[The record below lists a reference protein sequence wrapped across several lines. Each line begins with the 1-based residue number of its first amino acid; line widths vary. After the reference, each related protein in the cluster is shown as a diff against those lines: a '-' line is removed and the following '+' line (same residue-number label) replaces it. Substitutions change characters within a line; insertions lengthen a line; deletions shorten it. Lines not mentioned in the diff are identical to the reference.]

1 MIGFISEPRRRPSRS
16 AIRAV
21 CHLLLITGTSQAIAA
36 NVDRLVEH
44 ALSHNPELRAARARA
59 DAAAARVASAGALD
73 DPMLEAGVV
82 NAPLPFSLR
91 REDMTMQMVAV
102 SQRLPYAGKRELRRN
117 LAAAE
122 ASGAEGVADELANRL
137 RRDVRAGYA
146 DLELAAATARLN
158 RRTLEDLRRAA
169 EIVGRRFAVG
179 KATQVEVLMAQSQV
193 ARSEQTQVRLDRDEA
208 SRRSELTHMVLEDF
222 DESAPLEVSDPSLL
236 PEPDAVAG
244 TLVERAEHN
253 RPALRARLAEQ
264 DRSTVAIALAR
275 KEYYPDVDV
284 KLGYGMRRA
293 MLDGT
298 KRDDVVS
305 LTFAVNLPIWR
316 KNKLEPRVAEA
327 RAAGVEARDMI
338 ERERHDIRNSIEQSL
353 ATVKAER
360 SAELLART
368 YLLPQLRAALAS
380 AEQAYQSSK
389 SDLTQLIELH
399 AQLDEAETN
408 RLVAI
413 NAHNRA
419 VIEIDYV
426 TGAGTP
432 AAAGDKP

>member
-1 MIGFISEPRRRPSRS
+1 
-16 AIRAV
+16 
-21 CHLLLITGTSQAIAA
+21 
-36 NVDRLVEH
+36 
-44 ALSHNPELRAARARA
+44 
-59 DAAAARVASAGALD
+59 
-73 DPMLEAGVV
+73 
-82 NAPLPFSLR
+82 
-91 REDMTMQMVAV
+91 
-102 SQRLPYAGKRELRRN
+102 
-117 LAAAE
+117 
-122 ASGAEGVADELANRL
+122 
-137 RRDVRAGYA
+137 
-146 DLELAAATARLN
+146 
-158 RRTLEDLRRAA
+158 
-169 EIVGRRFAVG
+169 
-179 KATQVEVLMAQSQV
+179 
-193 ARSEQTQVRLDRDEA
+193 
-208 SRRSELTHMVLEDF
+208 LTHMVLEDF